1 MSFKSLFE
9 EIVIENGQKWALN
22 TQTYWLKECLTSFST
37 SIFFMIRIHLAPD
50 IKAKVF
56 SNFVSISPRYSII
69 KLENSESP
77 TSKLY
82 RLSKS
87 TFYYFNDRRI
97 SPDCSFKSN
106 LRQVEFSIMT
116 LQCAV

>member
-1 MSFKSLFE
+1 MGTKHSDILVKGVSHEFFYLH
-9 EIVIENGQKWALN
+9 
-22 TQTYWLKECLTSFST
+22 
-37 SIFFMIRIHLAPD
+37 FFMIRIHLAPD

-77 TSKLY
+77 TSKFY